1 MSSTA
6 FIVVFALVRNVFTT
20 WLLTFEEGRFA
31 CPTPPRR
38 EFIAI

>member
-6 FIVVFALVRNVFTT
+6 FVVVFALVRNVFIA
-20 WLLTFEEGRFA
+20 WLLAFEEGRFT

-38 EFIAI
+38 EFVAI